1 MNLICG
7 INPVMEALAAG
18 SRHFDR
24 LLVVKGM
31 RNQRVSEAIAR
42 ASQLGIPLRFE
53 PRETLDRM
61 AGGIPHQGLDRGGL
75 RQAGGH
81 PREAAGRGA
90 RTPALL
96 VVLDGVEDPRNLGAI
111 LRTVDAAG
119 ADGVLLPDR
128 HSAGLS
134 ETVSRASAGGLE
146 HVKVARIGNVSQAID
161 ELKAR
166 GVWVVGFDASGT
178 ERWDAVDY
186 RRPIALVL
194 GGEGRG
200 IRRLVRERCDHLVS
214 LPLFGHVGSLNV
226 SVAAGIALYEVMR
239 QRGAVPSHVRP
250 IPARAAAG
258 AGHVVG
264 PGEDDAEHDPGDRAP
279 ARAAYG
285 DDEDDDDDGRR
296 PAAAGRRPGPPGL
309 EHGTDGAGRG
319 ARPRRAR
326 RSAAAAAARAGTAV
340 RIPGPRAGPPRASA
354 ACPGRRRA
362 TRRRERPA
370 GRHAGAGGSAAVR
383 ARRGHRAG
391 SAMRGRPA
399 RRRGRTPDGGSGG
412 RRTGPGRRRDGAP
425 PGGGGPE
432 GRRRPRRR
440 GRRAAPVSRPGPGD
454 SSGIVLARRWRLW
467 YSRGLSL
474 A

>member
-7 INPVMEALAAG
+7 INPVMEALTAG

-24 LLVVKGM
+24 LLVVKGI
-31 RNQRVSEAIAR
+31 RNRRVSEAIAR

-61 AGGIPHQGLDRGGL
+61 AGGIPHQGLIAVVSAKPVITLEKLLD
-75 RQAGGH
+75 
-81 PREAAGRGA
+81 GA

-96 VVLDGVEDPRNLGAI
+96 VLLDGVEDPRNLGAI

-134 ETVSRASAGGLE
+134 ETVSRSSAGGLE
-146 HVKVARIGNVSQAID
+146 HVQVARIGNVSQAID

-166 GVWVVGFDASGT
+166 GVWVVGLDASGT

-226 SVAAGIALYEVMR
+226 SVAAGIALYEVLR

-250 IPARAAAG
+250 IPQRPASG
-258 AGHVVG
+258 TGQVLG
-264 PGEDDAEHDPGDRAP
+264 PGDDDAESDPGDRAP

-285 DDEDDDDDGRR
+285 RGGDDDDADEMTPSALPIDVLDHPAWNTGPTVLAAVRGRGSHGGERR
-296 PAAAGRRPGPPGL
+296 PP
-309 EHGTDGAGRG
+309 
-319 ARPRRAR
+319 PRRHGR
-326 RSAAAAAARAGTAV
+326 PH
-340 RIPGPRAGPPRASA
+340 PGPRPNPPGDAPA
-354 ACPGRRRA
+354 ATPHAEAPRERPGGRRR
-362 TRRRERPA
+362 RRKRGPRP
-370 GRHAGAGGSAAVR
+370 AGAGGDRNGGGPPPQERGNGGER
-383 ARRGHRAG
+383 APE
-391 SAMRGRPA
+391 RP
-399 RRRGRTPDGGSGG
+399 P
-412 RRTGPGRRRDGAP
+412 
-425 PGGGGPE
+425 GGPE
-432 GRRRPRRR
+432 GAPPPGGEPGGAGRPRRR
-440 GRRAAPVSRPGPGD
+440 GRR
-454 SSGIVLARRWRLW
+454 RRR
-467 YSRGLSL
+467 
-474 A
+474 